1 MLIGSSDRACLPG
14 FASSGFQLQSHLA
27 MALWKDSST
36 SVKEP
41 AKDLTKDLAKD
52 AAGPIN
58 LAPPSAFSNPTV
70 PEVPAVSIPTIPE
83 PRIAPMTASVT
94 PIRELETRRSESVIT
109 NELTIEGKIEGTG
122 NVRIAGKFKGE
133 VNVQGNLVIE
143 QGAMV
148 TANVRAQTITIAGQL
163 EGNIEGASRVEL
175 LETGMLTG
183 DVMADSLT
191 VAAGSR
197 MRGKADFG
205 WTDKASR
212 NP

>member
-1 MLIGSSDRACLPG
+1 
-14 FASSGFQLQSHLA
+14 

-41 AKDLTKDLAKD
+41 VKDPPKDLANE
-52 AAGPIN
+52 AAGAIN

-70 PEVPAVSIPTIPE
+70 PEVPSVPVPTIPE
-83 PRIAPMTASVT
+83 PRMVPMTAST
-94 PIRELETRRSESVIT
+94 MPAREAEMRRSESIIT

-163 EGNIEGASRVEL
+163 EGNIEGATRVEL
-175 LETGMLTG
+175 LETGVLTG

-212 NP
+212 TT

>member
-1 MLIGSSDRACLPG
+1 
-14 FASSGFQLQSHLA
+14 

-41 AKDLTKDLAKD
+41 VKDPTKDLAKD
-52 AAGPIN
+52 TAPVIN
-58 LAPPSAFSNPTV
+58 LAPPSAFSNPTM
-70 PEVPAVSIPTIPE
+70 PEVPAIPVPVIPE
-83 PRIAPMTASVT
+83 PRMAPMTASVT
-94 PIRELETRRSESVIT
+94 PMRDPELRKTESVIT

-143 QGAMV
+143 QGSMV

-163 EGNIEGASRVEL
+163 EGNIEGATRVEL
-175 LETGMLTG
+175 LETGVLTG